1 MIKWHKSEST
11 IRPDEVDTTSS
22 KTTVYLRKNI
32 VKTKRDSEFEREF
45 YTYYEY
51 DEAKLTK
58 NEYDNYLKGLAVIDI
73 QQQRADID
81 YIALMSGIS
90 LDEV

>member
-1 MIKWHKSEST
+1 MIYYKSEST
-11 IRPDEVDTTSS
+11 ILPDKVDTTTS
-22 KTTVYLRKNI
+22 KTSVYLRKNI
-32 VKTKRDSEFEREF
+32 VQKERDVAGKI

-51 DEAKLTK
+51 EETKLTK
-58 NEYDNYLKGLAVIDI
+58 DEYNDYLKELSIIDI